1 MTRVAGGRHRAHRYL
16 RSAESVP
23 ARCGALALSQLEHGR
38 DAVLGGRCASG
49 SGASGSGGE
58 PRARRGREW
67 GVCGPATA
75 PHSPQLG
82 HLVCFGLRRC
92 CRGRRLDAGGVARP
106 CASPSSAVCGL
117 RSAAFGLR
125 RGTLW
130 TCSVAWR
137 GSWNIVMAER
147 AGGGPG
153 DRLAAASGCGRLSPR
168 PPLATRAL
176 GTLEPG
182 AARLPATRPLSPR
195 PSDVS
200 ATLTCATDPN
210 RCVHTTVS
218 TSTCASA
225 PVRLCACVSV
235 HLCVRAS
242 VRLCVRVE

>member
-1 MTRVAGGRHRAHRYL
+1 MCG
-16 RSAESVP
+16 SATV
-23 ARCGALALSQLEHGR
+23 
-38 DAVLGGRCASG
+38 
-49 SGASGSGGE
+49 
-58 PRARRGREW
+58 
-67 GVCGPATA
+67 

-117 RSAAFGLR
+117 RPAAFGLR

-137 GSWNIVMAER
+137 GSRNIVIAER

-153 DRLAAASGCGRLSPR
+153 DRLAAASGSRRLSPW

-176 GTLEPG
+176 GTLEPS
-182 AARLPATRPLSPR
+182 AARLPTTRPLSLR

-218 TSTCASA
+218 TSTYASA
-225 PVRLCACVSV
+225 PVRQCTRVSV
-235 HLCVRAS
+235 CLCICETVCESGVSQGRTRRLQGVSVSCWAAVTLCTWLCV
-242 VRLCVRVE
+242 